1 MRDGEIILKKIID
14 GIYWAEGLLV
24 GRVYVIQSADGLTVI
39 DATIPNSVKRI
50 EKQLASIGRLLTDV
64 KRILITHAHPDH
76 IGSLAAL
83 QRASNAQVYVHPND
97 AGAVQGGVIPTPKP
111 DGLTGIA
118 KLMASNM
125 PPTKMEGATVNRE
138 IREGDVLDEVLPGLT
153 VLETFGH
160 SPGHVSFWYPEKRL
174 LFCGDV
180 VMHLLGMRLPIAGVT
195 VNMAQAKQ
203 SIQRIAAM
211 DTDIVCFGHGDPIIG
226 GAAAAL
232 RTFAAKVAH

>member
-1 MRDGEIILKKIID
+1 MKKITD
-14 GIYWAEGLLV
+14 GIYWVEGLLV
-24 GRVYVIQSADGLTVI
+24 GRVYVIESADGLTVI
-39 DATIPNSVKRI
+39 DATIPNAVKRI
-50 EKQLASIGRLLTDV
+50 AQEIASIGHSLTDV

-83 QRASNAQVYVHPND
+83 QQATNAAVYVHPND
-97 AGAVQGGVIPTPKP
+97 VGPVRGENIPMPVP
-111 DGLTGIA
+111 ASLTGLA
-118 KLMASNM
+118 RVLGSLM
-125 PPTKMEGATVNRE
+125 PPTKMAAATVQRE

-153 VLETFGH
+153 VLEVFGH
-160 SPGHVSFWYPEKRL
+160 SPGQVAFWYPAKHL

-180 VMHLLGMRLPIAGVT
+180 AMHLLGMRLPMAVAT

-203 SIQRIAAM
+203 SIQRIAAL

-232 RTFAAKVAH
+232 RTFAAKVAP